1 MLKSSSK
8 FSDQRWQVLS
18 LILRS
23 PSGSGKG
30 VLSRK
35 LGRAPPMQNLACLP
49 IHKKEKRIMFSRCDC
64 LCFQLLCAPQRLA

>member
-23 PSGSGKG
+23 TSGSGEG
-30 VLSRK
+30 VLSRN
-35 LGRAPPMQNLACLP
+35 LGRVPPMQNLACLL
-49 IHKKEKRIMFSRCDC
+49 IHKKEKWIMFSRCDC
-64 LCFQLLCAPQRLA
+64 LCFQLLCAAHR